1 MPGVEDSLLTRDT
14 DADWREVGRSQP
26 YWGVITAPQY
36 RTENLTPDNVEAFY
50 RSGVA
55 DIADIVRRIAAATGA
70 PPRGRALDFGCG
82 AGRLAEAMTAHA
94 DSVTGYDVSPG
105 MLAKARERGGKATYV
120 EALPDGPFDWIN
132 SFIVFQHIPPER
144 GLQLMAELL
153 ARLAPGGCVSLQV
166 TVWREQA
173 HVWPASSGWRR
184 WLRAPLQWLWARR
197 LPVGQII
204 MFDYDLS
211 QVVRR
216 LNEAGVVD
224 LTLAP
229 TDHGGHHGVILIGRK
244 TAPAASAPN
253 ASARGTA

>member
-1 MPGVEDSLLTRDT
+1 MPGVDDALLDRDT
-14 DADWREVGRSQP
+14 DADWRELGQSNP
-26 YWGVITAPQY
+26 YWGVISHPNFL
-36 RTENLTPDNVEAFY
+36 TENITPERVDEFY
-50 RSGVA
+50 ASGPFHI
-55 DIADIVRRIAAATGA
+55 DPIAADLTKLIGS
-70 PPRGRALDFGCG
+70 PPGGRAMDFGCG
-82 AGRLAEAMTAHA
+82 VGRLAEAMLKYA
-94 DSVTGYDVSPG
+94 DQVTGVDISPG
-105 MLAKARERGGKATYV
+105 MLELARKRGSRVNYV
-120 EALPDGPFDWIN
+120 GELPDGPFDWIN

-253 ASARGTA
+253 ASARATA

>member
-26 YWGVITAPQY
+26 FWGVITAPEY
-36 RTENLTPDNVEAFY
+36 RTENLTPANVEVFY

-55 DIADIVRRIAAATGA
+55 DIDGIVARIAAATGA

-94 DSVTGYDVSPG
+94 EAVTGYDVSPG
-105 MLAKARERGGKATYV
+105 MLAKARERGGRATYV

-132 SFIVFQHIPPER
+132 SFIVFQHIPPDR
-144 GLQLMAELL
+144 GLELMEQLL
-153 ARLAPGGCVSLQV
+153 ARLAPDGAVSLQV

-173 HVWPASSGWRR
+173 HVWPAARGWRR
-184 WLRAPLQWLWARR
+184 WFRAPLQRLWARR

-244 TAPAASAPN
+244 TAEPPSRKDV
-253 ASARGTA
+253 S